1 MSERFGILGGT
12 FDPPHN
18 GHLHIALMA
27 RKALDLDEVILVPA
41 ARNPLKRT
49 ATLASPKQRL
59 EMCRLAVKN
68 EDGLSVSDIEIT
80 RGSPSYAI
88 ETLEELQQVRP
99 AAYWFL
105 MGSDTLRTLPEWHQS
120 ERIGK
125 FARIAAY
132 EREGARL
139 DEAIRA
145 LPAEYQALV
154 DVVPGPTLS
163 ISSSKIRESVQSGM
177 AFEHWLPDDVAP
189 YIKRSN
195 LYR

>member
-1 MSERFGILGGT
+1 MSKRYGILGGT

-27 RKALDLDEVILVPA
+27 RRAVELDEVILVPA

-59 EMCRLAVKN
+59 EMCRLAIQN
-68 EDGLSVSDIEIT
+68 EEGLSVSDIEIT
-80 RGSPSYAI
+80 RGSPSYTV
-88 ETLEELQQVRP
+88 ETLEELQQVQP
-99 AAYWFL
+99 ATYWFI
-105 MGSDTLRTLPEWHQS
+105 MGSDTLRTLPDWHQS

-132 EREGARL
+132 EREGTNL
-139 DEAIRA
+139 EEAIRA
-145 LPAEYQALV
+145 LPTEYQALV

-163 ISSSKIRESVQSGM
+163 ISSSKIKASVQSGM
-177 AFEHWLPDDVAP
+177 AYEHWLPEGVAQ